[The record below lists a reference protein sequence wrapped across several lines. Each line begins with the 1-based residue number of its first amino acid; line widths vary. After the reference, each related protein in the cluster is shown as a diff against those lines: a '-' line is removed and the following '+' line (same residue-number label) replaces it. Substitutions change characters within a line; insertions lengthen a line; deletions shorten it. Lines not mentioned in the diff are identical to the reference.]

1 MKPRG
6 TLIAA
11 LVLVVIVVALIVAWA
26 SFGDRPGPMSS
37 TALSSV
43 R

>member
-1 MKPRG
+1 MKPRA

-11 LVLVVIVVALIVAWA
+11 LVLVVIVVAVIVAWA

-37 TALSSV
+37 TSVSSA

>member
-11 LVLVVIVVALIVAWA
+11 LLLVVVVVAAIVAWA
-26 SFGDRPGPMSS
+26 SFGERPGPMSS
-37 TALSSV
+37 SALSSAL
-43 R
+43 